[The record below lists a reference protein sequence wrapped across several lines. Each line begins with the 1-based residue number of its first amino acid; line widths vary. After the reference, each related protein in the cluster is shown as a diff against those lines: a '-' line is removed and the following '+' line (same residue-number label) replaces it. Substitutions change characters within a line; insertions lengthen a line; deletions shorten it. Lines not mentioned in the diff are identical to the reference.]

1 MSLFWQIVYFALLL
15 FFLLLLARVV
25 LSLVQVFAR
34 DYRPSGAMLV
44 VFETVFT
51 VTDPPLRP
59 LQRLIPPLRLGQV
72 QFDLAF
78 TVLFLAVW
86 ILMGIAAGLAR

>member
-44 VFETVFT
+44 VFETVL
-51 VTDPPLRP
+51 VESELA
-59 LQRLIPPLRLGQV
+59 IGRLG
-72 QFDLAF
+72 LAQAANGF
-78 TVLFLAVW
+78 EAVGAKIRQDVLDTP
-86 ILMGIAAGLAR
+86 